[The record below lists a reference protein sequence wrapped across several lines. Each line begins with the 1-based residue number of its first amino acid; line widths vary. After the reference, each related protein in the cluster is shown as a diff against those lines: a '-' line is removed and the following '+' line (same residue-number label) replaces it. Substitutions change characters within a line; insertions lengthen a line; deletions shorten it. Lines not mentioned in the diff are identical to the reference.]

1 MPPRVPFLVVA
12 VVAALVAALVVSAP
26 ATADPADPGPADGTT
41 STTSTHTS
49 TTPISTTP
57 TSTGAARPRVK
68 ALVATPLD
76 ASVVENGTRW
86 DLSNSCGTDNG
97 LPTGGASDGSPGF
110 AILDAT
116 SPAAGDAFDCGGMVW
131 VGSSVVADD
140 DGTVDISPSGADTVV
155 TPSTVTIAGLQ
166 VRETYRVFASGDTVR
181 ILVELQ
187 NPTAA
192 AISTTV
198 SYVDN
203 FGSDV
208 DTRVVGSSSGDTTF
222 TTADRWIVDSD
233 GPVSGDKLV
242 NTTVLSGP
250 GAAVTPNSVSETVFS
265 AGGTEGA
272 IATFPVTVPPGAT
285 RAFMFFQVVGG
296 GGNGTPNSALVA
308 SAAVWDSPIPAS
320 SPLLAG
326 ISPDVLGEIVNWSLA
341 PAAAI
346 AAPSA
351 APAAAVGVVP
361 TFAG

>member
-1 MPPRVPFLVVA
+1 VLFLVVA
-12 VVAALVAALVVSAP
+12 VVAALVAAVAT
-26 ATADPADPGPADGTT
+26 ATADPDPGPADGAAT
-41 STTSTHTS
+41 STSTPT
-49 TTPISTTP
+49 STTP
-57 TSTGAARPRVK
+57 TSTTTPSTIGGVGPPVK

-76 ASVVENGTRW
+76 ASVFENGTRW

-110 AILDAT
+110 ALLEAT
-116 SPAAGDAFDCGGMVW
+116 TPAAGDAFDCGGMVW
-131 VGSSVVADD
+131 VGNSVVADD
-140 DGTVDISPSGADTVV
+140 DGTVDVSPSGADTVV
-155 TPSTVTIAGLQ
+155 TPSTVTLAGLQ
-166 VRETYRVFASGDTVR
+166 VHETYRVFASGDTVR
-181 ILVELQ
+181 VLVELQ

-242 NTTVLSGP
+242 NTTVLAGP

-265 AGGTEGA
+265 AAGTEGA

-308 SAAVWDSPIPAS
+308 SAAVWNSPIPAS

-326 ISPDVLGEIVNWSLA
+326 ISSDELGEIVNWSLA
-341 PAAAI
+341 PVAAI
-346 AAPSA
+346 A

-361 TFAG
+361 TFTG